1 MKLWW
6 GSRPITKNNL
16 RYLSIKELYRLKQE
30 LAPVAYRNRDDETAM
45 KAVVLI
51 NNEISRK
58 LIKARGATV
67 KWKIP
72 KHSDLIMTDP
82 WGFGKTISAEFEED
96 LQQEG
101 EWING

>member
-30 LAPVAYRNRDDETAM
+30 LAPVAYRNRDDESAM

-58 LIKARGATV
+58 LIKARKWQ
-67 KWKIP
+67 KWKIE
-72 KHSDLIMTDP
+72 K
-82 WGFGKTISAEFEED
+82 
-96 LQQEG
+96 
-101 EWING
+101 N

>member
-6 GSRPITKNNL
+6 GSHPITKNNL

-30 LAPVAYRNRDDETAM
+30 LAPVAYRNRDDESAM

-58 LIKARGATV
+58 LIKARKWQ
-67 KWKIP
+67 KWKIE
-72 KHSDLIMTDP
+72 K
-82 WGFGKTISAEFEED
+82 
-96 LQQEG
+96 
-101 EWING
+101 N